1 MKYNIIH
8 TENYLLIVDD
18 SEIKEGDFY
27 LRYNNLVLRCTQLKE
42 SFNEGLNKNEIII
55 LSNGCGDP
63 YERSRDYLKKI
74 IAHLPLNDS
83 PILEGVD
90 LLPPL
95 EDDVEKMAINE
106 VGVDGEIYNEYD
118 HEIFI
123 KGYNKA
129 KEKYRF
135 TEEDIA
141 KAITYGWD
149 LSHYHRLNTEEKL
162 LKMQIDF
169 IKTLSKPK
177 MPVAFDADEDYYGGE
192 VKWKI
197 NTITNSDG
205 KKVWIGKYI
214 Y

>member
-1 MKYNIIH
+1 MKYNLIK
-8 TENYLLIVDD
+8 TDDYLLVVDD
-18 SEIKEGDFY
+18 SEIKEGDYCTTY
-27 LRYNNLVLRCTQLKE
+27 LNIIDVGKIHNSYTIFHPTTKEHLNDLK
-42 SFNEGLNKNEIII
+42 S
-55 LSNGCGDP
+55 C
-63 YERSRDYLKKI
+63 KKVI
-74 IAHLPLNDS
+74 THLPLNNS

-95 EDDVEKMAINE
+95 EDDVEKLAWELFGN
-106 VGVDGEIYNEYD
+106 DYNARARYKD
-118 HEIFI
+118 
-123 KGYNKA
+123 GYNKA

-162 LKMQIDF
+162 LKMQRDF
-169 IKTLSKPK
+169 IKSLSQPK
-177 MPVAFDADEDYYGGE
+177 MPIAFEVDEDYYGGE

-197 NTITNSDG
+197 NTTTNSDG
-205 KKVWIGKYI
+205 KKVWVGKYI